1 MPYTKRK
8 TMKLK
13 SFENWLTARG
23 LEPKVNKISEASN
36 DGNEMLKN
44 NLNDIIEYATKLS
57 SVVESTSE
65 LDEWMENKI
74 TVARTYLSDV
84 THAYL
89 NDLKKQ
95 SSCGGMLGQASE
107 FGPTP

>member
-1 MPYTKRK
+1 
-8 TMKLK
+8 MKLK

-23 LEPKVNKISEASN
+23 VEPLAVQAKKVSEASN

-57 SVVESTSE
+57 SVVDSTSE

-89 NDLKKQ
+89 NDMKNQ
-95 SSCGGMLGQASE
+95 SSCGGGMLNQVIQTSE

>member
-44 NLNDIIEYATKLS
+44 NLNDIIDPLNFLALLS
-57 SVVESTSE
+57 PHQ
-65 LDEWMENKI
+65 N
-74 TVARTYLSDV
+74 
-84 THAYL
+84 
-89 NDLKKQ
+89 
-95 SSCGGMLGQASE
+95 
-107 FGPTP
+107 